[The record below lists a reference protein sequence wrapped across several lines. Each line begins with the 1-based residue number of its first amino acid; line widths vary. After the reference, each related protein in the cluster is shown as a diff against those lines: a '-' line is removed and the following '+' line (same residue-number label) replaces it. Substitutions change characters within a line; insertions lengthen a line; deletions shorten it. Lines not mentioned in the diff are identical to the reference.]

1 MIRME
6 MRLNGRP
13 ITSAGQLE
21 REVSRWVRSHVEK
34 TLKEAAGPGARLQ
47 KTRSGYL
54 VQGTREQIERFRR
67 RLR

>member
-13 ITSAGQLE
+13 ITSTGQLE
-21 REVSRWVRSHVEK
+21 RELSRSVSSHVEK
-34 TLKEAAGPGARLQ
+34 TLKEAAGPGVRLQ

-67 RLR
+67 RFR

>member
-6 MRLNGRP
+6 MRLNGRL
-13 ITSAGQLE
+13 ITSPGQLE
-21 REVSRWVRSHVEK
+21 RELSRSVGSHVEK
-34 TLKEAAGPGARLQ
+34 TLNEAAGPGVRLQ

-67 RLR
+67 RFR